1 MNQPAPL
8 FKRVESQVNLPKLE
22 EGILTLWAGLADGK
36 GAFQD
41 SNARRKGAQGKG
53 EFVFYDGPPFATGT
67 PHYGHLLA
75 GTIKDI
81 VPRFWNM
88 RGYHVDR
95 RFGWDCHGL
104 PIENLAQK
112 ALNLNG
118 TPEIRALGVDTFNEQ
133 CRSMVQTYVAEWR
146 KTVTR
151 MGRWVDFDNDYKTM
165 DRDFMESVWWV
176 FKRLWDQGR
185 VYKAHRIMPYSWKLT
200 TPLSNF
206 EAGNNYKDVQD
217 PAITVRFKL
226 RAEGRKVDSPEVEAA
241 ITAGKAFV
249 LAWTTTPWTL
259 PSNLALC
266 VGPEVAYQWI
276 EDAQTTDVY
285 LIAKDRVAAYY
296 KKPEQFR
303 VLAEVVGK
311 TLVGLTYEPLF
322 PYLAGRSGSFRVIA
336 DAFVTTG
343 DGTGIVHIAPAYGED
358 DYRVSRANAII
369 TPPVT
374 MRINVADIKAA
385 LAGAKP
391 SEPALDLGDLLDEEA
406 KFVNKVTEYAGQFC
420 KDADKAIIKRLKD
433 EGKLV
438 HQSTLV
444 HSYPFCERTDTPLI
458 YRAIE
463 AWYVR
468 VEDLRDKMVANNAK
482 IRWVPEA
489 VGSNRFGNWLKEAK
503 DWNISR
509 NRFWG
514 SCLPVWINTADA
526 TDMVCFGSVAEL
538 ETAAGLATGS
548 VNDLHKH
555 HLDKLVITKN
565 GKTYKRT
572 PEVLDCWFES
582 GAMPYAQV
590 HWMGGADGT
599 QAPPVFPAQ
608 FIAEGLDQT
617 RGWFYTL
624 LVLSTAL
631 FDQPAFQNVVV
642 NGLVLAEDGQKMSK
656 SKKNYPDPHVVLDTY
671 GADALRAYL
680 IDSPVVRAEP
690 LKFSEAGLKEIVRT
704 VVLPY
709 WNALSFFTTYAA
721 VDGFDP
727 RTVTARPARD
737 RKPIDRWAL
746 SVLQSLV
753 RDVNTEME
761 GYRLY
766 NVVPRLVSFI
776 DQLTNTYIRLN
787 RARFWKSPDALD
799 QADAYHTLYQVLTT
813 FAKVLAPFM
822 PFLTEEVYQRLVRPT
837 DAKAPASVH
846 WCDYPQ
852 ADEALIDRDL
862 ERDVDLSLTVTSL
875 ARKLREDHKLKIRQ
889 PLPALTIISQDPV
902 VRTASDRFRAAI
914 ALELNVKEV
923 RFSADEAAFCA
934 LTVKPNLKVLGKRAG
949 PKLKN
954 ISAALSGW
962 SFGEVAE
969 LEAGR
974 TISVDGEAIS
984 KDDLMLTR
992 SPVAGAITASLGA
1005 VTVALDTALT
1015 PDLTREGL
1023 AREFVSVLQQ
1033 ARKDAGFEVSDRIR
1047 VVWNSEDAEVTIAL
1061 TAHATFISDEVL
1073 AVELRR
1079 DASGATVADLN
1090 GRAVRYSLAKA

>member
-8 FKRVESQVNLPKLE
+8 FKRVESQVNLPQLE
-22 EGILTLWAGLADGK
+22 EGILKLWTQLD
-36 GAFQD
+36 AFQQ
-41 SNARRKGAQGKG
+41 SNARRKGANGKG

-88 RGYHVDR
+88 RGFHVDR

-112 ALNLNG
+112 ALGLNG
-118 TPEIRALGVDTFNEQ
+118 TPEIRTLGVDKFNEQ

-146 KTVTR
+146 RTVTR

-176 FKRLWDQGR
+176 FKRLWEQKSADGKPR

-217 PAITVRFKL
+217 PAITVRFELKEDGFNGNNPVGGIFHAARTL
-226 RAEGRKVDSPEVEAA
+226 GSKVYA
-241 ITAGKAFV
+241 

-259 PSNLALC
+259 PENLALC
-266 VGPEVAYQWI
+266 LGPDVLYAFV
-276 EDAQTTDVY
+276 EDLENHQIY
-285 LIAKDRVAAYY
+285 LLAHDRLSSYY
-296 KKPEQFR
+296 KKPEQYEILTGGLTGA
-303 VLAEVVGK
+303 VLA
-311 TLVGLTYEPLF
+311 GLKYVPLF
-322 PYLAGRSGSFRVIA
+322 PYFADQPNSFRLLT
-336 DAFVTTG
+336 DSFVSTG
-343 DGTGIVHIAPAYGED
+343 DGTGIVHMAPAYGED
-358 DYRVSRANAII
+358 DYRVCRA
-369 TPPVT
+369 
-374 MRINVADIKAA
+374 
-385 LAGAKP
+385 AGI
-391 SEPALDLGDLLDEEA
+391 DLVDPLDEEA
-406 KFVNKVTEYAGQFC
+406 KFTAQIPEYAGQFC

-468 VEDLRDKMVANNAK
+468 VEDLRDQLAANNAK

-489 VGSNRFGNWLKEAK
+489 VGSNRFGNWLKDAR

-514 SCLPVWINTADA
+514 SCLPIWVNVADA
-526 TDMVCFGSVAEL
+526 TDTLCVGSVAEL
-538 ETAAGLATGS
+538 EKLSGQTIT
-548 VNDLHKH
+548 DLHKH
-555 HLDKLVITKN
+555 HLDKVLIEKD
-565 GKTYKRT
+565 GKTYQRT

-590 HWMGGADGT
+590 HWMGGADGK

-631 FDQPAFQNVVV
+631 FDKPAFQNVVV

-656 SKKNYPDPHVVLDTY
+656 SKKNYPDPHLVLDTY

-727 RTVTARPARD
+727 RTVTARPPRE

-753 RDVNTEME
+753 RDVNAEME

-787 RARFWKSPDALD
+787 RARFWKSPDPLD

-837 DAKAPASVH
+837 DAAAPASVH

-862 ERDVDLSLTVTSL
+862 ERDVALSLTVTSL

-889 PLPALTIISQDPV
+889 PLPALTIISRDPV
-902 VRTASDRFRAAI
+902 VRAAGERFRAAI

-934 LTVKPNLKVLGKRAG
+934 LTVKPNLKVLGKRCG
-949 PKLKN
+949 PKLKG
-954 ISAALSGW
+954 ISATLSGW
-962 SFGEVAE
+962 SFAEVTE

-974 TISVDGEAIS
+974 TITVDGETIS

-1005 VTVALDTALT
+1005 VTVALDTAVT
-1015 PDLTREGL
+1015 PDLMREGL
-1023 AREFVSVLQQ
+1023 AREFVSVVQQ
-1033 ARKDAGFEVSDRIR
+1033 ARKDAGLEVSDRIR
-1047 VVWNSEDAEVTIAL
+1047 VLFASDDTDIVAAL
-1061 TAHATFISDEVL
+1061 TDHAAFIADEVL
-1073 AVELRR
+1073 AVEFRH
-1079 DASGATVADLN
+1079 DASAATTADLN
-1090 GRAVRYSLAKA
+1090 SRPVRYTLTKA